1 MASKKVILC
10 PNPFRD
16 ERLAAAKRSK
26 EILENVGLQ
35 TVVCLPFN
43 REGYGEELGV
53 PIRPLQQE
61 IKSADLL
68 IAFGGDGTILHL
80 ARTVALHRVPVL
92 GINLGSLGFMSE
104 LELNELD
111 RLRDLKDWNFTVE
124 SRMMLDVSVVR
135 GGRTVYNTIALNDA
149 VISKGSIARVV
160 RLNIFT
166 EEGFLTRVGGDGVVL
181 ATPTG
186 STGYS
191 MAAGGP
197 IVEPTA
203 RNLLITPICPHS
215 TRSSC
220 YVLSPEHRITV
231 EAMDANRKFV
241 YLSSDGGK
249 AFPSKTGIRSA
260 SRSPG
265 TPRSWCACRRRASAR
280 FSIKKWE
287 RRPHAM
293 KNERQ
298 TQLLQIISEESI
310 ETQEQLLER
319 LQARGIKS
327 TQATISRDIKQ
338 LHLVKEPTGHGRYRY
353 AVSAHKTKL
362 NFEGKLRTI
371 FRESVLSVD
380 CAQNLVVLK
389 TIEGMANGA
398 AFTLDNMQDTDIVG
412 TLAGDDTI
420 LLVFHDNANALDF
433 CEQVKEMLR

>member
-166 EEGFLTRVGGDGVVL
+166 EEGFLTRVCGDGVVL

-203 RNLLITPICPHS
+203 RNFIVSPICAHS
-215 TRSSC
+215 VHANA
-220 YVLSPEHRITV
+220 YVLSPERVITV
-231 EAMDANRKFV
+231 QTE
-241 YLSSDGGK
+241 
-249 AFPSKTGIRSA
+249 
-260 SRSPG
+260 
-265 TPRSWCACRRRASAR
+265 
-280 FSIKKWE
+280 
-287 RRPHAM
+287 
-293 KNERQ
+293 KNSYKPV
-298 TQLLQIISEESI
+298 L
-310 ETQEQLLER
+310 
-319 LQARGIKS
+319 
-327 TQATISRDIKQ
+327 
-338 LHLVKEPTGHGRYRY
+338 
-353 AVSAHKTKL
+353 
-362 NFEGKLRTI
+362 
-371 FRESVLSVD
+371 LSVD
-380 CAQNLVVLK
+380 GGRAFSLRSGDSIEVRRSKFDTKLVRLSK
-389 TIEGMANGA
+389 RS
-398 AFTLDNMQDTDIVG
+398 
-412 TLAGDDTI
+412 
-420 LLVFHDNANALDF
+420 F
-433 CEQVKEMLR
+433 CEILQKKMLMGGTSNEE